1 MEIALEVIR
10 RFRNHYFLYCYLLFL
25 CIIGSCNLKNSH
37 QDPEERE
44 GVEDIDEDFDENNDE
59 NNDEFADFDAADTGN
74 DTVVDEKNDIEYED
88 EESLS
93 DDEVYDG
100 DYSETEDL
108 DQDFPDMTGTWANLT
123 IFKGSAKVPLLGST
137 LPAWAVMVSK
147 VDIYSQE
154 NGTLKAHTE
163 MCRLKAG
170 TATDLVY
177 PYLPDS
183 YAESLGNVDKTFY
196 LSYGENG
203 GIRFRQDKLWEVR
216 SCTLEDPENDPL
228 PTDINDERVFDADNS
243 GMNGLYMGMVG
254 KASGR
259 AEIVQKV
266 STILD
271 GEFNENGEVYG
282 ITTWFEAQSVLWT
295 DTFLLE
301 NGAPTSPT
309 GADPSESVFIFKRI
323 DSSWDCLTV
332 KEKSAEL
339 FPEQAALYPKEFQ

>member
-1 MEIALEVIR
+1 MEVVR
-10 RFRNHYFLYCYLLFL
+10 RFRNHYLLYYYLLFL
-25 CIIGSCNLKNSH
+25 CILGSCNLKNSH

-44 GVEDIDEDFDENNDE
+44 GVEDIDEDYGENDE
-59 NNDEFADFDAADTGN
+59 DIAGFDAAETGN
-74 DTVVDEKNDIEYED
+74 DTDFDEKSDMEDNDHGIAA
-88 EESLS
+88 
-93 DDEVYDG
+93 DDDVFAD
-100 DYSETEDL
+100 DYSGR
-108 DQDFPDMTGTWANLT
+108 DFPDMTGTWVNLT

-196 LSYGENG
+196 LSYGGNG
-203 GIRFRQDKLWEVR
+203 EVRFRQDKLWEVR
-216 SCTLEDPENDPL
+216 SCTLNDPENDSL

-271 GEFNENGEVYG
+271 GEFNENGEIHG

-301 NGAPTSPT
+301 NGAPTSPA
-309 GADPSESVFIFKRI
+309 GADPNESVFIFKRI
-323 DSSWDCLTV
+323 DSSWDCTAV
-332 KEKSAEL
+332 KENSAAL
-339 FPEQAALYPKEFQ
+339 FPEQAALYPNEFK

>member
-1 MEIALEVIR
+1 MEVVR
-10 RFRNHYFLYCYLLFL
+10 RFRNHYLLYYYLLFL
-25 CIIGSCNLKNSH
+25 CILGSCNLKNSN
-37 QDPEERE
+37 QNLEERE
-44 GVEDIDEDFDENNDE
+44 GVEDIDEDFDKNNAD
-59 NNDEFADFDAADTGN
+59 DVDFDAADTEN
-74 DTVVDEKNDIEYED
+74 DAASDDKNDA
-88 EESLS
+88 
-93 DDEVYDG
+93 DG
-100 DYSETEDL
+100 NFTDFETEIPDVE
-108 DQDFPDMTGTWANLT
+108 DDFDKDYPDMTGTWANLT

-196 LSYGENG
+196 LSYGGDGE
-203 GIRFRQDKLWEVR
+203 IRFRQDKLWEVR
-216 SCTLEDPENDPL
+216 SCTLDDPENDPL

-254 KASGR
+254 KANGR

-271 GEFNENGEVYG
+271 GEFNENGEIHGV
-282 ITTWFEAQSVLWT
+282 TTWFEAQSVLWT

-301 NGAPTSPT
+301 NGAPTSPV

-323 DSSWDCLTV
+323 DPSWECSEV
-332 KEKSAEL
+332 KAKSAEL
-339 FPEQAALYPKEFQ
+339 FPEQAELYPKEFQ

>member
-1 MEIALEVIR
+1 MEVVR
-10 RFRNHYFLYCYLLFL
+10 RFRNHYFLYYYLLFL
-25 CIIGSCNLKNSH
+25 CILGSCNLKNSN
-37 QDPEERE
+37 QNLEERD
-44 GVEDIDEDFDENNDE
+44 GVEDIDEDFDED
-59 NNDEFADFDAADTGN
+59 DADFDAAETGN
-74 DTVVDEKNDIEYED
+74 DTAFD
-88 EESLS
+88 EENDMENNDPGVSA
-93 DDEVYDG
+93 DDDVFDNDLLADNDFDK
-100 DYSETEDL
+100 DY
-108 DQDFPDMTGTWANLT
+108 PDMTGTWANLT

-147 VDIYSQE
+147 VDMYSQE
-154 NGTLKAHTE
+154 NGILKAHTE

-203 GIRFRQDKLWEVR
+203 EIRFHQDKLWEVR
-216 SCTLEDPENDPL
+216 SCTLDDPENDPL

-271 GEFNENGEVYG
+271 GEFNENGEIYG
-282 ITTWFEAQSVLWT
+282 VTTWFEAQSVLWT

-301 NGAPTSPT
+301 NGAPTSPV
-309 GADPSESVFIFKRI
+309 GADPNESVFIFKRI
-323 DSSWDCLTV
+323 DPSWDCLTV

-339 FPEQAALYPKEFQ
+339 FPQQAELYPKEFQ

>member
-1 MEIALEVIR
+1 MEIALEVVR
-10 RFRNHYFLYCYLLFL
+10 RFRNHYLLYCYLLFL

-44 GVEDIDEDFDENNDE
+44 GFEDIDEDFDENNDE
-59 NNDEFADFDAADTGN
+59 FADFDAANTGN
-74 DTVVDEKNDIEYED
+74 DAVVDEKNDVEYED

-93 DDEVYDG
+93 DDDVYDV

-108 DQDFPDMTGTWANLT
+108 DHDFPDMTGTWANLT

-203 GIRFRQDKLWEVR
+203 EIRFRQDKLWEVR

-254 KASGR
+254 KANGR

-271 GEFNENGEVYG
+271 GELDENGEVYG

-301 NGAPTSPT
+301 NGAPTSPV

-323 DSSWDCLTV
+323 DPSWDCLTV
-332 KEKSAEL
+332 KEKSVEL

>member
-1 MEIALEVIR
+1 MEVVR
-10 RFRNHYFLYCYLLFL
+10 RFKNHYFLYCYLLFL

-44 GVEDIDEDFDENNDE
+44 GVEDIDEDFDDDAGEISANTDTSEAKPSENDLTDSE
-59 NNDEFADFDAADTGN
+59 I
-74 DTVVDEKNDIEYED
+74 DEKNEIN
-88 EESLS
+88 
-93 DDEVYDG
+93 DDV
-100 DYSETEDL
+100 SETDADIPDDDAGIVET
-108 DQDFPDMTGTWANLT
+108 FPDMTGTWANLT

-196 LSYGENG
+196 LSYGGNG
-203 GIRFRQDKLWEVR
+203 EVRFRQDKLWEVR
-216 SCTLEDPENDPL
+216 SCTLDDPENDPL
-228 PTDINDERVFDADNS
+228 PSDINDPRVFDADNS

-266 STILD
+266 STVLD

-309 GADPSESVFIFKRI
+309 GADPNESVFIFKRI
-323 DSSWDCLTV
+323 DSSWDCSDV
-332 KEKSAEL
+332 KVKSAEL
-339 FPEQAALYPKEFQ
+339 FPEQAQLYPKEFQ

>member
-1 MEIALEVIR
+1 MEVVR

-25 CIIGSCNLKNSH
+25 CIIGSCNLKNSN
-37 QDPEERE
+37 QNIEERE
-44 GVEDIDEDFDENNDE
+44 GVEDIDEDFDNDSSEISANTDTAEAEPDE
-59 NNDEFADFDAADTGN
+59 NDLTDSEI
-74 DTVVDEKNDIEYED
+74 DEKNDMNGDAHETDADIP
-88 EESLS
+88 
-93 DDEVYDG
+93 DDDG
-100 DYSETEDL
+100 DITETL
-108 DQDFPDMTGTWANLT
+108 PDMTGTWVNLT

-154 NGTLKAHTE
+154 DGILKAHTE

-203 GIRFRQDKLWEVR
+203 EIRFHQDKLWEVR
-216 SCTLEDPENDPL
+216 SCTLDDPENDPL

-295 DTFLLE
+295 NTFLLE
-301 NGAPTSPT
+301 NGAPTSPA

-323 DSSWDCLTV
+323 DPSWDCLTV

-339 FPEQAALYPKEFQ
+339 FPEQAALYPNEFK

>member
-1 MEIALEVIR
+1 MELVH
-10 RFRNHYFLYCYLLFL
+10 RFRNHYILYCYLLFL

-37 QDPEERE
+37 QDPEERD
-44 GVEDIDEDFDENNDE
+44 GVEDIDEDHGENDE
-59 NNDEFADFDAADTGN
+59 DIAGFDAANTGN
-74 DTVVDEKNDIEYED
+74 DTDFDEKNDMENNDHGIAA
-88 EESLS
+88 
-93 DDEVYDG
+93 DDDVFDNDALTD
-100 DYSETEDL
+100 DYSER
-108 DQDFPDMTGTWANLT
+108 DFPDMTGTWANLT

-196 LSYGENG
+196 LSYGGNG
-203 GIRFRQDKLWEVR
+203 EVRFRQDKLWEVR
-216 SCTLEDPENDPL
+216 SCTLDDPENDPL
-228 PTDINDERVFDADNS
+228 PSDINDPRVFDADNS

-309 GADPSESVFIFKRI
+309 GADPNESVFIFKRI
-323 DSSWDCLTV
+323 DSSWDCSDV
-332 KEKSAEL
+332 KVKSAEL
-339 FPEQAALYPKEFQ
+339 FPEQAQLYPKEFQ